1 MSIRVIKFWTNYTP
15 GPDGMPKGVD
25 MVMYAPIGK
34 ADKLTL
40 VETVSR
46 LGKLHP
52 LEAAADNPAV
62 QMAHERWNAIKP
74 AYDAW
79 KNGQAL
85 PETGTPLGAWPGVSQ
100 EQADA
105 LKMMGI
111 RSVEEYA
118 NASDGIISAV
128 PFPGARELKVAA
140 QAFLKA
146 ADRQAIT
153 ADLAKKDDE
162 IATLKEQ
169 LEEMRQIVLESQGGS
184 ADSPKR
190 RGRPPKSE
198 EAAA

>member
-15 GPDGMPKGVD
+15 GEDGKPKGVD

-34 ADKLTL
+34 ADKLAL
-40 VETVSR
+40 IETVSR
-46 LGKLHP
+46 LSKLHP
-52 LEAAADNPAV
+52 IEKAADNPAV

-74 AYDAW
+74 HYDAW
-79 KNGQAL
+79 RNGQQL
-85 PETGTPLGAWPGVSQ
+85 PETGTPLAAWPGVSP

-118 NASDGIISAV
+118 NASDGVINSV
-128 PFPGARELKVAA
+128 PFPGARELKAAA
-140 QAFLKA
+140 QSYLKS

-153 ADLAKKDDE
+153 NDLAKKDDE

-169 LEEMRQIVLESQGGS
+169 LEEMRQMFLESQGIK
-184 ADSPKR
+184 ADEPKR

-198 EAAA
+198 DAAA

>member
-1 MSIRVIKFWTNYTP
+1 MTIRVIKFWTNYTP
-15 GPDGMPKGVD
+15 GENGLPKGVD

-40 VETVSR
+40 VEAVSR
-46 LGKLHP
+46 IGKLHP

-118 NASDGIISAV
+118 TASDGIINTV
-128 PFPGARELKVAA
+128 PFPGARELKAAA
-140 QAFLKA
+140 QSYLKG

-153 ADLAKKDDE
+153 NDLAKKDE
-162 IATLKEQ
+162 ELASLREQ
-169 LEEMRQIVLESQGGS
+169 LEEMRQIVLDSQGD
-184 ADSPKR
+184 APKR
-190 RGRPPKSE
+190 RGRPPKGE
-198 EAAA
+198 EASA